1 MLNKHP
7 SELDPPPPPPP
18 QIMISVAIRSAIYI
32 YYHVIN

>member
-7 SELDPPPPPPP
+7 SELDTPPPLP

>member
-7 SELDPPPPPPP
+7 SELDPPP